1 MAQPGEK
8 RSVEHEIEDLKA
20 SIGKY
25 LTGEAQ
31 LPSEVASDLTKAI
44 HDLSDHVVNL
54 HRRIEKI
61 EDTHDEWTT
70 RGWMPPPGSD
80 RPS

>member
-1 MAQPGEK
+1 MAEPGEQQ
-8 RSVEHEIEDLKA
+8 RFEREMEDLKA
-20 SIGKY
+20 SIEKY
-25 LTGEAQ
+25 LTREGQ
-31 LPSEVASDLTKAI
+31 LPSQVVGDLTKAI
-44 HDLSDHVVNL
+44 QDLSDHLVNL